1 MKGPQKMELHVL
13 SDVRHSVSREAILGH
28 DTSWKVSDLGL
39 VQFRHGYD
47 PALLKTIREKALEI
61 KEEHAIHKHLDLKY
75 IPAAHQHIPEIEDLI
90 NDPERL
96 DRLSDFAGTR
106 LEPYPISVIK
116 SAITFMGPND
126 GSIEWYADGVPLTE
140 LIPLS
145 ISDPIVGGELE
156 VFLGNTDE
164 AQARQ
169 DRGADIEKHEAMRIP
184 HKMNYSTLGQ
194 MLGVLHR
201 TQPIH
206 FGERITL
213 NLNLRSVEKPYIDDN
228 RLFYLAADNDEDRS
242 WVDEVVADLWQRQL
256 PAYRQKQKPV
266 DTKSRDTRTLPVAQ
280 TAQAAR

>member
-1 MKGPQKMELHVL
+1 MELHVL

-47 PALLKTIREKALEI
+47 PALLEAIREKALEI
-61 KEEHAIHKHLDLKY
+61 KEEHSVHKHLDLKY
-75 IPAAHQHIPEIEDLI
+75 IPAAHKHIPEIDQLI
-90 NDPERL
+90 NDPKRL
-96 DRLSDFAGTR
+96 DRLSEYAGTR

-116 SAITFMGPND
+116 SAITFMGPDD
-126 GSIEWYADGVPLTE
+126 GSIEWHADGVPLTE

-145 ISDPIVGGELE
+145 ISNPIVGGELE

-169 DRGADIEKHEAMRIP
+169 ENGEYIKKHEAMRVP
-184 HKMNYSTLGQ
+184 HKMNFSTLGQ

-201 TQPIH
+201 TRPIQ

-213 NLNLRSVEKPYIDDN
+213 NLNLRSAEKPYIDDN

-256 PAYRQKQKPV
+256 PAYRQKQKSHNMIPV
-266 DTKSRDTRTLPVAQ
+266 PDAQ
-280 TAQAAR
+280 QGRANG